1 MRTSNE
7 IKACLQHDAYEL
19 CQVQELSATSSGHV
33 QTATDGIHMSNSH
46 ANLIK
51 PTIDAQI
58 RQIHGLSEEIVRVY
72 ALRSNESDAHLKNEN
87 AQLKQDVVALREALR
102 LETEQH
108 QAHLT
113 DFARSERFNTQ
124 LKVWLKEMKDKYED
138 AIIENLDLKDPNK
151 ALQSTLRKHRK
162 GLPTAPPYPVLTPD
176 SCQRCCKQ
184 CGFQPCKQ
192 WDFSGTDALWQDSGR
207 NQSRSHCDNRDQS

>member
-19 CQVQELSATSSGHV
+19 CQVQELSATSSGHI
-33 QTATDGIHMSNSH
+33 QTATDEIHMSNSH

-72 ALRSNESDAHLKNEN
+72 ALRSNERDAHLKNEN
-87 AQLKQDVVALREALR
+87 AQLKQDVVSLREALR

-108 QAHLT
+108 QAHLI
-113 DFARSERFNTQ
+113 DFARSGEELNQRIQLSERFNTQ
-124 LKVWLKEMKDKYED
+124 LKVRLKEMKDQYED
-138 AIIENLDLKDPNK
+138 VIIENLDLKDPNK
-151 ALQSTLRKHRK
+151 ALQGTLRKHRK
-162 GLPTAPPYPVLTPD
+162 RLQPLPTQY
-176 SCQRCCKQ
+176 
-184 CGFQPCKQ
+184 
-192 WDFSGTDALWQDSGR
+192 
-207 NQSRSHCDNRDQS
+207 